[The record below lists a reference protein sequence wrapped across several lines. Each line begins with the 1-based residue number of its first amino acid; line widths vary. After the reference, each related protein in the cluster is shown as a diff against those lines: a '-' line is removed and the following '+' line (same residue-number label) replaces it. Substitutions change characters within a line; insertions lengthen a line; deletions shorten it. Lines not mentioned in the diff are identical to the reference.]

1 MALFPEVLTAP
12 EEARAEAERLGPF
25 TPRLAVDWL
34 RNSPEALHRRIEGAL
49 SFVDVSGFTAL
60 TERLASKGKAGAEE
74 VSDLVAD
81 CFAQL
86 LDTAWEYGA
95 DMLKWGGD
103 AALLFFPE
111 PHSAERACRAAWGM
125 CRLMER
131 AGTLRTSV
139 GTVTLR
145 VSIGV
150 HRGPVDFFLLGHRHR
165 ELVVTGPSASAVAR
179 MEAAAEAGEVV
190 VSPPTAAALPA
201 DLRGAAKGA
210 GILLDGPPAAAPAGP
225 VDPPG
230 PSELALGLL
239 FPPPTRAHLL
249 AGGET
254 CEHRQA
260 AVAFIEFSGV
270 DELIACEG
278 PEAVLGSLEHVV
290 VVAQEAAHHEGA
302 NFHGTDVAAD
312 GGKLLVLGGIPVV
325 RGNDEERV
333 LRCAL
338 SIVEAGGDRLR
349 LRAGLNTGR
358 VFMHESGP
366 AYRRIH
372 SFAGDAVNL
381 AARVMG
387 HATHGQVL
395 ATAELLARTRSRFD
409 AVALEPFLVKGKSE
423 PVEALAVGGV
433 VHGEEIAAPQ
443 RNELV
448 GRHAELAALVG
459 HAARAA
465 HGSGAVV
472 EVVAEAGMGKTT
484 LLAAA
489 QARWPLQSFR
499 LLSEEYGRST
509 PYLPF
514 RWLLRAALG
523 LGEDGSSE
531 ETEARLRS
539 VVAEQAPNLGPWLP
553 LVGDVLGLTLPATPE
568 VEQLD
573 ARFVRA
579 RLEETVVDLLGALV
593 RSPSAFVFEDGHEI
607 DDASH
612 DLLARLAAA
621 ASSRP
626 WMVVVTLRPYGRRL
640 PEELVHDVVT
650 LSPLDSDAAL
660 DLVGSVSDEVA
671 LSAQDRRLLV
681 ERAGGNPLF
690 LQELALATRRA
701 GSVEDLPDRIE
712 ALLAAKVDRLEP
724 ADRQVLRAAAVL
736 GIRFDPVMVGD
747 LMDDSGRDEP
757 LGSDL
762 WRRLAEYVQD
772 EGGGHKRF
780 VHALVRDA
788 AYEGLSYRRRRHLHG
803 RAADAIAARSRLPG
817 ENADLLS
824 LHSLHAERYEDAWHF
839 GCLAGQHARSLHA
852 NGDAVTFFT
861 RAVQAARHLPA
872 MTADQVAPV
881 AEALGDVAEMAG
893 RFDVA
898 REGYD
903 RARRVRPTGVDRARL
918 LRKTGVLFERAG
930 RYPEALRC
938 YSRARR
944 MVVGA
949 PGDGA
954 DDPAAMGEAS
964 ELAVAYAGVRY
975 RQGHLAQCVH
985 WTEVA
990 IDEARSSVDRS
1001 VLAHALYLGDLAR
1014 VWRSE
1019 AAGSG
1024 FAQALAI
1031 YEELGDLV
1039 GQANVL
1045 NNMGIAAQLR
1055 GDWTEMLDFSER
1067 SRQARHRAGDAVG
1080 VATQEYNIAEA
1091 LSAQGRYPQARELYD
1106 SARTAWRAARYRVGV
1121 ALVTA
1126 NSGRMEVRA
1135 GEVERGLAMLEE
1147 GCAEL
1152 QAMGAQA
1159 LVAEVTT
1166 WLADARVLCASP
1178 DVALR
1183 TAQET
1188 FDLVSSSE
1196 LADTLR
1202 AWGHRLLGLA
1212 LFRNGDRHGA
1222 RVELDRAAAE
1232 AQVRDQRY
1240 ELAMALATRC
1250 TLGLGGDAQ
1259 TEDDRR
1265 RARALMED
1273 LGIVDTPVTSLT
1285 DRWPGRSSD

>member
-1 MALFPEVLTAP
+1 M
-12 EEARAEAERLGPF
+12 
-25 TPRLAVDWL
+25 
-34 RNSPEALHRRIEGAL
+34 
-49 SFVDVSGFTAL
+49 DVSGFTAL

-74 VSDLVAD
+74 VSDLVGD
-81 CFAQL
+81 CFVQL

-111 PHSAERACRAAWGM
+111 PCSAEGACRAAWRM

-131 AGTLRTSV
+131 IGTLRTSV
-139 GTVTLR
+139 GVVTLR

-150 HRGPVDFFLLGHRHR
+150 HRGPVDFYLVGGRHR
-165 ELVVTGPSASAVAR
+165 ELVVTGPSATAVAR

-190 VSPPTAAALPA
+190 VSPATAAVLTAEH
-201 DLRGAAKGA
+201 RGAAKGA
-210 GILLDGPPAAAPAGP
+210 GILLAGPPPADP
-225 VDPPG
+225 VGLAVSPEA
-230 PSELALGLL
+230 SELSLGVL
-239 FPPPTRAHLL
+239 FPPPTRTHLL
-249 AGGET
+249 AGGES

-270 DELIACEG
+270 DELIESEG
-278 PEAVLGSLEHVV
+278 PEAVLPSLEHVV
-290 VVAQEAAHHEGA
+290 LAAQEAAHDEGA
-302 NFHGTDVAAD
+302 TFHGTDVGAD

-325 RGNDEERV
+325 LGNDEERV

-338 SIVEAGGDRLR
+338 SVVESGAGRLR

-387 HATHGQVL
+387 HAAHGQVL
-395 ATAELLARTRSRFD
+395 ATAQLLGRTRSRFD
-409 AVALEPFLVKGKSE
+409 ALLLEPFRVKGKSE
-423 PVEALAVGGV
+423 PVQALAVRGV
-433 VHGEEIAAPQ
+433 LHTEELAVAPPT
-443 RNELV
+443 ELV
-448 GRHAELAALVG
+448 GRGDELTALIG
-459 HAARAA
+459 HAVRAA
-465 HGSGAVV
+465 EGSGVV
-472 EVVAEAGMGKTT
+472 VQVVAEAGMGKTT

-489 QARWPLQSFR
+489 QARWSLQSYR
-499 LLSEEYGRST
+499 LLCEEYGRST

-523 LGEDGSSE
+523 LGEDDGPE
-531 ETEARLRS
+531 ATEAQLRS
-539 VVAEQAPNLGPWLP
+539 MVAKQAPDLRPWLP
-553 LVGDVLGLTLPATPE
+553 LLGTVLGLTLPATAE
-568 VEQLD
+568 IEQLD
-573 ARFVRA
+573 QRFVRG
-579 RLEETVVDLLGALV
+579 RLEEVVIELLAAVV
-593 RSPSAFVFEDGHEI
+593 RGPSAFVFEDGHEM

-626 WMVVVTLRPYGRRL
+626 WLVVVTLRPEGRRL
-640 PEELVHDVVT
+640 PEDLVHDTVT
-650 LSPLDSDAAL
+650 LAPLDPDAAL
-660 DLVGSVSDEVA
+660 DLVGSVSNEMA
-671 LSAQDRRLLV
+671 LSAHDRRMLV

-712 ALLAAKVDRLEP
+712 SLLAAKVDRLGP

-736 GIRFDPVMVGD
+736 GIRFDPVMVAD
-747 LMDDSGRDEP
+747 LVDDSTRDEP
-757 LGSDL
+757 VSPDL

-772 EGGGHKRF
+772 ESGGHKRF

-803 RAADAIAARSRLPG
+803 RAADAIAARSLRPD

-839 GCLAGQHARSLHA
+839 GCVAGEHARSLYA

-861 RAVQAARHLPA
+861 RALQAARHLPA
-872 MTADQVAPV
+872 MAPVEVAPV
-881 AEALGDVAEMAG
+881 DEALGDVAEMAG
-893 RFDVA
+893 HFDVA
-898 REGYD
+898 REGYE
-903 RARRVRPTGVDRARL
+903 RARRVWPAGVDRARL

-944 MVVGA
+944 MLVGEEGGR
-949 PGDGA
+949 P
-954 DDPAAMGEAS
+954 DDAVAMGEAS

-975 RQGHLAQCVH
+975 RQGHLAQCVR

-990 IDEARSSVDRS
+990 IDEAKASEDRS
-1001 VLAHALYLGDLAR
+1001 VLAHAFYLGDLAR

-1019 AAGSG
+1019 TAGRG
-1024 FAQALAI
+1024 FEQALAI

-1055 GDWTEMLDFSER
+1055 GDWAEMLDVSER
-1067 SRQARHRAGDAVG
+1067 SRLARQRAGDAVG

-1091 LSAQGRYPQARELYD
+1091 LSAQGRYGEARELYD

-1135 GEVERGLAMLEE
+1135 GDVERGLAMLEE
-1147 GCAEL
+1147 GRAEL

-1159 LVAEVTT
+1159 LVAEATT
-1166 WLADARVLCASP
+1166 WLADARVLSAAP
-1178 DVALR
+1178 DVALG
-1183 TAQET
+1183 TALET
-1188 FDLVSSSE
+1188 FRHISSSE

-1212 LFRNGDRHGA
+1212 LFRTGDPDGA
-1222 RVELDRAAAE
+1222 RRELDLAVAE
-1232 AQVRDQRY
+1232 AQTRDQRY
-1240 ELAMALATRC
+1240 ELAMALATRS
-1250 TLGLGGDAQ
+1250 TLRLGGDAQ
-1259 TEDDRR
+1259 TDEDRR

-1285 DRWPGRSSD
+1285 DRWPGRGAD